1 MDHFRPHRGVLHCE
15 QVSLERIAGRVGTPT
30 YVYSEATLHR
40 HFRVVD
46 VAFAGAP
53 HLVCYSV
60 KASGNLGLLASL
72 ARWGSGFDVVS
83 GGELARVVEAG
94 GDPGRTVFAGVGKTE
109 AEMAQALRAGIGMF
123 NVESAEELEAL
134 DRVGRRLRRHAP
146 FAIRVNPGVDAGTHR
161 HISTGLPTSK
171 FGVPFAEARA
181 LYARSRRMRGLRAR
195 GVDCHIGSQ
204 LTRLGPLAAALRQVA
219 ALYRALRA
227 EGHPLE
233 WLDVGGGLGI
243 RYQDEEPPS
252 PDRWAA
258 TVRKAVG
265 DTGATVVVEPGR
277 VLVGNAGVLLTRV
290 LYRKQAG
297 GRTLVVVDAG
307 MNDLLRPA
315 LYGAEHAIVPVRSR
329 RGRSRLVDLVG
340 PVCESA
346 DVLGRDRR
354 LVLPEPGALLAIRGA
369 GAYGMSM
376 ASTYNGRPR
385 PAEVLVSGA
394 RARVVRRREPV
405 EDLWRGESTGR

>member
-1 MDHFRPHRGVLHCE
+1 M
-15 QVSLERIAGRVGTPT
+15 
-30 YVYSEATLHR
+30 
-40 HFRVVD
+40 
-46 VAFAGAP
+46 AF
-53 HLVCYSV
+53 
-60 KASGNLGLLASL
+60 
-72 ARWGSGFDVVS
+72 
-83 GGELARVVEAG
+83 
-94 GDPGRTVFAGVGKTE
+94 
-109 AEMAQALRAGIGMF
+109 ALRAGIGMF

-134 DRVGRRLRRHAP
+134 DRVGRRMRRRAP
-146 FAIRVNPGVDAGTHR
+146 IAIRVNPGVDAGTHR

-171 FGVPFAEARA
+171 FGVPFDEARS
-181 LYARSRRMRGLRAR
+181 LYARARRMRGVRAR

-219 ALYRALRA
+219 GLYRALRA
-227 EGHPLE
+227 EGHRLE

-243 RYQDEEPPS
+243 RYQEEEPPS

-258 TVRKAVG
+258 TVREATG
-265 DTGATVVVEPGR
+265 ETGATVLVEPGR

-290 LYRKQAG
+290 LYRKRAG

-315 LYGAEHAIVPVRSR
+315 LYGAEHAIVPVRPR
-329 RGRSRLVDLVG
+329 RGRLQTLDVVG
-340 PVCESA
+340 PVCEST

-354 LVLPEPGALLAIRGA
+354 MVLPQPGALLAIRGA

-385 PAEVLVSGA
+385 PAEVLVSGS
-394 RARVVRRREPV
+394 RARVVRRRERI
-405 EDLWRGESTGR
+405 EDLWRGEPTGR